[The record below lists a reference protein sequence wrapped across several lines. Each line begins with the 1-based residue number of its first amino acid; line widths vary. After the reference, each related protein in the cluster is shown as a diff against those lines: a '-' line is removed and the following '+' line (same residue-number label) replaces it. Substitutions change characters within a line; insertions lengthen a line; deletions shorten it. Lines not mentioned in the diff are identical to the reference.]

1 MDVVKTL
8 RPGKNGTKRY
18 VELYGDN
25 LVAVRYRLDAE
36 KQLSYTTV
44 ELIIERRAAPLK
56 GLNDVAYRLHQNQR
70 PVLLRILR
78 HETELQRLVK
88 KAGGKW
94 NHERQLWLIRYEN
107 AVKLG
112 LQERI
117 IHT

>member
-56 GLNDVAYRLHQNQR
+56 GLNRRRL
-70 PVLLRILR
+70 P
-78 HETELQRLVK
+78 
-88 KAGGKW
+88 
-94 NHERQLWLIRYEN
+94 N
-107 AVKLG
+107 ASKPEPGIAAASCVTKPNCSVW
-112 LQERI
+112 
-117 IHT
+117 